1 MATKIKWD
9 VSGSD
14 AEKAAEVTSFESPKP
29 GQYVATV
36 TSLEKKGSGGDPD
49 KPMLEV
55 VFEITD
61 AEKKANKQYVGNS
74 MWYYP
79 LLPGHPS
86 YEGFPEQKTDQFM
99 QAIGVATKRKRKGVL
114 DPEKVEGTEVVL
126 VVRAGKNRED
136 EYRGEISNVL
146 PYDEDTWGN
155 EEDEEEDEEAEVED
169 DEEVEEEEEEEEDEE
184 EEDEEEEEEE
194 EDDEEEEE
202 EKPKPKRKSAAR
214 RKAPARR
221 KAAARKKPAARRPA
235 AKRGSQSGRGKGS
248 RSRRSGFPF
257 DDK

>member
-169 DEEVEEEEEEEEDEE
+169 DEEVEEEEEEEDDEEEEEEEEEAEEEEEEEEDEE

-202 EKPKPKRKSAAR
+202 EKPKPKRK
-214 RKAPARR
+214 
-221 KAAARKKPAARRPA
+221 
-235 AKRGSQSGRGKGS
+235 
-248 RSRRSGFPF
+248 
-257 DDK
+257 